1 MSTSKN
7 VIAYYRDYLS
17 KVYGSVKEM
26 REKLQPHE
34 MKPQIAAKLGDYKD
48 WQGLEEELGKHISLS
63 VLEAEQ
69 EDF

>member
-1 MSTSKN
+1 
-7 VIAYYRDYLS
+7 VAYYRDYLS
-17 KVYGSVKEM
+17 KVYSSVKEM
-26 REKLQPHE
+26 REKMEAHE
-34 MKPQIAAKLGDYKD
+34 MKPKIAEKLNDYKE